1 MAQYSLAVGQSRLYF
16 RLLQPRQ
23 NPTALNDN
31 IFAGGLQN
39 TYAFHRIGTLEFLY
53 SLPEFP
59 DRHKRK
65 SFDKIMLR
73 ADHKLSLLERI
84 DRQMVVGDIV
94 QHEEYGSGILR
105 SGWEGFLQVE
115 FPSGTKDFTDK
126 DDLCLLPGKLEK
138 SWRLFPSDE
147 IEKRYKEAIAAIRDV
162 FRDDFI
168 NADEKYDGE
177 PSNYIGRKEYEK
189 EKIDFVRSW
198 LKDNLPKS
206 NAGSQQLP
214 DAEQLHAIA
223 TVNGLVQVVA
233 RAGSGKTATLV
244 IRAYFMM
251 KHCRVAPSAML
262 LLAFNRKAA
271 NEIRRRI
278 LLLLEP
284 RAEFSIRAEIEKR
297 GKEVQAGRRADW
309 GEIEAEAVD
318 SVASTFQAAL
328 PHVMTFHALAYAI
341 VHPEESLLYNGA
353 EVESQGLSK
362 TFQRVIDDFLQDADC
377 KNRIRELMLA
387 HFREDWDRIVEGRYD
402 QTKDELLKYRRS
414 LPRESIGG
422 EYVKSYGEKV
432 IADFLFEHDISY
444 KYERNY
450 WWGGLNYRP
459 DFTIFKTS
467 RSGVIIEYFG
477 LAGDPDYDEMS
488 IEKRRYWRSK
498 PDWELIEFSPA
509 DFRANGAEGF
519 IDQLK
524 RTLREQGLVLNR
536 LSEDEIWIRVRD
548 RAIDRFTSAA
558 VGFVGRCRK
567 RSLSSRDLGSLID
580 AHEPLSLVESIFLDL
595 VHDLYAAY
603 LQRLV
608 STGEEDFDGLLQ
620 RAASAVSSGRTRFER
635 KTGGGDLR
643 KICYA
648 FVDEFQD
655 FSDLFYRLLQSVRQ
669 ENPGIQLF
677 CVGDDWQAINGFAG
691 SDLRFFSDFE
701 RWIGKFK
708 KLYISTNY
716 RSSRSIVDVGNA
728 LMRGHGKPAVANSKE
743 IGSVFLVDVA
753 QFEPALIE
761 KKRHPG
767 DVITPIASR
776 IVSKALT
783 EGKEVV
789 LLCRRNGMPW
799 FINFQE
805 HGQGGKGLFSYLE
818 LLRSFFS
825 KAHAE
830 DISISTVH
838 KYKGLEKPVV
848 IVMDAVAR
856 SYPLIHPDWAFSR
869 ILGDS
874 PESIAREERRLLYVA
889 LTRAIDKLFIV
900 TERQSFS
907 PFIEEMAETMRLN
920 KIDWGKFP
928 AVKSKSMRL
937 LVQIGNQEGRGTS
950 PTYAIKDQ
958 LRASGYQWQNTG
970 STGWTK
976 GFQAD
981 GFDISLIQREVWAS
995 AADGIE
1001 VRILDESDCVVA
1013 RFVVDAGTWVCAF
1026 DNLVSVQA
1034 ADDVA

>member
-1 MAQYSLAVGQSRLYF
+1 
-16 RLLQPRQ
+16 
-23 NPTALNDN
+23 
-31 IFAGGLQN
+31 
-39 TYAFHRIGTLEFLY
+39 
-53 SLPEFP
+53 
-59 DRHKRK
+59 
-65 SFDKIMLR
+65 MLR

-94 QHEEYGSGILR
+94 LHEAYGSGVLR
-105 SGWEGFLQVE
+105 SGWEGFLQVD
-115 FPSGTKDFTDK
+115 FPSGTVNFTDK
-126 DDLCLLPGKLEK
+126 DGLCLLPGKLEK
-138 SWRLFPSDE
+138 SWKLFPSDE
-147 IEKRYKEAIAAIRDV
+147 IEKRYKVAIAAIRDA
-162 FRDDFI
+162 FQYDFV
-168 NADEKYDGE
+168 NADEVYEGE
-177 PSNYIGRKEYEK
+177 PSNYIGRKEYEE
-189 EKIDFVRSW
+189 EKIVFVRSW

-223 TVNGLVQVVA
+223 AVNGHVQVIA

-251 KHCRVAPSAML
+251 KHCRVAPSTML

-284 RAEFSIRAEIEKR
+284 RAEISIKEEIEKR
-297 GKEVQAGRRADW
+297 GKRVQAGRRVDW
-309 GEIEAEAVD
+309 GEMEAEAVD
-318 SVASTFQAAL
+318 AVAKTLQVAL
-328 PHVMTFHALAYAI
+328 PYVMTFHALAYAI

-353 EVESQGLSK
+353 EGESQGLSK
-362 TFQRVIDDFLQDADC
+362 AFQQVIDDFLQDAEF
-377 KNRIRELMLA
+377 KGRIRELMLA
-387 HFREDWDRIVEGRYD
+387 HFREDWDRIVAGRYD

-422 EYVKSYGEKV
+422 DYVKSYGEKV
-432 IADFLFEHDISY
+432 IADFLFEHDIAY
-444 KYERNY
+444 KYERNH
-450 WWGGLNYRP
+450 WWGEVNYRP
-459 DFTIFKTS
+459 DFTIFKTPK
-467 RSGVIIEYFG
+467 SGVIIEYFG

-488 IEKRRYWRSK
+488 SDKRRYWRSK
-498 PDWELIEFSPA
+498 PDWDLIEFSPA
-509 DFRANGAEGF
+509 DFRVNGVEGF
-519 IDQLK
+519 IDQL
-524 RTLREQGLVLNR
+524 RGALREQGLVFHR
-536 LSEDEIWIRVRD
+536 LSEDEIWLRVRD
-548 RAIDRFTSAA
+548 RAIDRFTNAA

-567 RSLSSRDLGSLID
+567 QSLSPQDLGSLID
-580 AHEPLSLVESIFLDL
+580 AYKPLSPVESMFLDL

-603 LQRLV
+603 LDRLV

-635 KTGGGDLR
+635 KTGSGDLR
-643 KICYA
+643 KICYV

-655 FSDLFYRLLQSVRQ
+655 FSDLFYRLLQSIRK
-669 ENPGIQLF
+669 ENPGVQLF

-701 RWIGKFK
+701 RWIGKSR
-708 KLYISTNY
+708 KLHISTNY
-716 RSSRSIVDVGNA
+716 RSFRSIVDVGNA
-728 LMRGHGKPAVANSKE
+728 LMRGHGKPAVANSKDA
-743 IGSVFLVDVA
+743 GSVFLVDVA

-761 KKRHPG
+761 KQRHPG

-776 IVSKALT
+776 IVSKALA

-799 FINFQE
+799 FINFRE
-805 HGQGGKGLFSYLE
+805 HGQGGKGLSGYLE
-818 LLRSFFS
+818 LVRSFFS
-825 KAHAE
+825 KGLAE
-830 DISISTVH
+830 GISISTSH

-874 PESIAREERRLLYVA
+874 PNRIAKEERRLFYVA

-900 TERQSFS
+900 TERQSYS
-907 PFIEEMAETMRLN
+907 PFIEEVAKTMRLA
-920 KIDWGKFP
+920 KIDWSEFP

-937 LVQIGNQEGRGTS
+937 LVQVGNQEGRGIS
-950 PTYAIKDQ
+950 PTFAIKDQ
-958 LRASGYQWQNTG
+958 LKASGYQWQSTG

-976 GFQAD
+976 GFQAN
-981 GFDISLIQREVWAS
+981 GFDISRVQGEVWAS

-1001 VRILDESDCVVA
+1001 VRILDESEGVVA
-1013 RFVVDAGTWVCAF
+1013 RFVVDAGTWVCTL
-1026 DNLVSVQA
+1026 DNLASVQA